1 MGAGPSSPPKPETS
15 SPASQSS
22 PETPSSSPFSLPP
35 SPASSPSMLCQFSK
49 EQADEFDKVIKV
61 LKDSEFQMLTETAN
75 STTISPNVKAK
86 LFFLTSR
93 SSFNDNHNFL
103 KDQDINQHHLLIKR
117 ILCSDVIHILKAY
130 KIVLEEIVKLCSK
143 CQIERDVQNV
153 NAQVDTI
160 MDTFQEANE
169 MFVLFTEIYKQGDIG
184 GDGYGTNIYEALV
197 ESTKTIHD
205 MFKNTEKV
213 KDDMKE
219 MCRKREELIG
229 LRDVVFKGM
238 GGNRLR
244 SKKRKQMKMKM
255 KSSNY
260 RSKTRNSKK
269 KYNRKSVKK

>member
-1 MGAGPSSPPKPETS
+1 MGAGSSSPPSPETP

-22 PETPSSSPFSLPP
+22 PASPFSLPP
-35 SPASSPSMLCQFSK
+35 SPASSPSKLCEYSRK
-49 EQADEFDKVIKV
+49 QAREFDKKINV
-61 LKDSEFQMLTETAN
+61 LKQSEFEMLTETAK
-75 STTISPNVKAK
+75 STTIPPNVKAK

-93 SSFNDNHNFL
+93 SSFNDNHDFL

-130 KIVLEEIVKLCSK
+130 KILLEEIVKLCSK

-153 NAQVDTI
+153 DAQVDII

-184 GDGYGTNIYEALV
+184 GDEYGTNIYDALV
-197 ESTKTIHD
+197 ESTTKIHD
-205 MFKNTEKV
+205 MFKNPEKV
-213 KDDMKE
+213 KDDMKD

-229 LRDVVFKGM
+229 LRGVVFKGAAM

-269 KYNRKSVKK
+269 KYNRKSVKN

>member
-1 MGAGPSSPPKPETS
+1 
-15 SPASQSS
+15 
-22 PETPSSSPFSLPP
+22 
-35 SPASSPSMLCQFSK
+35 LCEYSIK
-49 EQADEFDKVIKV
+49 QAREFDKKINV
-61 LKDSEFQMLTETAN
+61 LKQSEYEMLTETAK
-75 STTISPNVKAK
+75 STTIPPNVKAK

-93 SSFNDNHNFL
+93 SSFNDNHDFL

-117 ILCSDVIHILKAY
+117 ILCSDVILILEAY
-130 KIVLEEIVKLCSK
+130 KILLEEIVKLCSK

-153 NAQVDTI
+153 NAQVDII
-160 MDTFQEANE
+160 MDNFQEANKL
-169 MFVLFTEIYKQGDIG
+169 FVLFTEIYKEGDIG

-205 MFKNTEKV
+205 MFKNPEKV

-219 MCRKREELIG
+219 MCIKREELIG
-229 LRDVVFKGM
+229 LRGVVFKGM

-260 RSKTRNSKK
+260 RSKTRNNKK
-269 KYNRKSVKK
+269 KYNGKSVKK